1 MEFEWDENK
10 NSENIRK
17 HRFDFAD
24 AWQVFEN
31 PLFAKLDDRTDYGED
46 RWTGV
51 GMMSNGIVIV
61 LVFTE
66 RGRETIRI
74 ISMRKA
80 TKNERARYEKAI
92 KDRLGKD

>member
-17 HRFDFAD
+17 HGFDFTD

-31 PLFAKLDDRTDYGED
+31 PLLVKLDDRADYGED
-46 RWTGV
+46 RWMGV

-80 TKNERARYEKAI
+80 TKNERTRYEKAI